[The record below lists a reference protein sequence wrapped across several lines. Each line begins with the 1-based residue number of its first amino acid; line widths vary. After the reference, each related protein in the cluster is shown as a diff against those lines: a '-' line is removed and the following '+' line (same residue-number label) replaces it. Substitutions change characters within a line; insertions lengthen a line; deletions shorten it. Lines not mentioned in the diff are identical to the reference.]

1 MFLNSLSRTSAY
13 VLKSFLIVP
22 AQVRKADDTFDNGT
36 EIETESGDLDDIGQ
50 EVDINVKKKRIGL

>member
-1 MFLNSLSRTSAY
+1 MSQIHYHELLLTI
-13 VLKSFLIVP
+13 LKSFLIVP

-50 EVDINVKKKRIGL
+50 EVEINVKKKRIGL